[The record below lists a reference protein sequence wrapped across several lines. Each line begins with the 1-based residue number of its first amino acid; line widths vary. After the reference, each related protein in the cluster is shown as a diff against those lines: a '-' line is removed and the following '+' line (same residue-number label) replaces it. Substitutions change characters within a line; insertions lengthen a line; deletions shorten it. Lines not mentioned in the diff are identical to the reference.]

1 MKKTKEWQK
10 VLLGFVSMLLL
21 IFIADRVVGFVFE
34 RAYRNSKYGIFHR
47 QEYCLHNSKDKIII
61 LGSSR
66 AAHHYVPQIFTDTL
80 GLSCYNCGSDGMCI
94 YYHYGILSSYI
105 ERGDIPK
112 IVLLEVMNTDAVS
125 SNTSTF
131 GLEAAID
138 RLAPNYG
145 EYKEIDSL
153 LLLGG
158 WKEKIKMLSMCYR
171 YNSKA
176 VQLIKCNF
184 IRWPEDYGY
193 EAIFGQ
199 LPDTSMIR
207 DGGYKSGKIE
217 NEKIYYFNKF
227 IKVCL
232 DNDIKLFFVESPYY
246 EISSSLGIDTL
257 KSISDNYHIKWLD
270 FKNCRELMKPQYFR
284 DFGHLNDVGAHLY
297 SAILAHE
304 LKTFMFSDNE
314 ESSL

>member
-10 VLLGFVSMLLL
+10 VLLGFVIMLLL

-47 QEYCLHNSKDKIII
+47 QEYCLHNSKDKILI

-66 AAHHYVPQIFTDTL
+66 AAHHYVPQVFTDTL

-131 GLEAAID
+131 GLESAID

-158 WKEKIKMLSMCYR
+158 WKEKIKLFSMCYR

-176 VQLIKCNF
+176 VQLIKCIF
-184 IRWPEDYGY
+184 IRWPEHQGY

-199 LPDTSMIR
+199 LPDTTLLQNKKYQNGTVE
-207 DGGYKSGKIE
+207 D
-217 NEKIYYFNKF
+217 EKITYFNKF
-227 IKVCL
+227 IEMCL
-232 DNDIKLFFVESPYY
+232 NNNIKLILVESPYY
-246 EISSSLGIDTL
+246 AISSSLGVDTL
-257 KSISDNYHIKWLD
+257 KTIASNYQIRWLD
-270 FKNCRELMKPQYFR
+270 YKNNERLMKPQYFK
-284 DFGHLNDVGAHLY
+284 DLGHLNDVGAHVY
-297 SAILAHE
+297 SSMVAHD
-304 LKTFMFSDNE
+304 LKSIVY
-314 ESSL
+314 